1 MLKCVQHDESISN
14 GQEEQHELFN
24 VLSQSELFQHF
35 LNECTSNYSTF
46 QSLRFQVS

>member
-1 MLKCVQHDESISN
+1 MLECVQHNESISN

-35 LNECTSNYSTF
+35 PDQCRSSYNTF
-46 QSLRFQVS
+46 QSLQFRVC